1 MTSRERFAFLLK
13 QAAQHS
19 ATAAE
24 LEELCEL
31 LKTEEISPEL
41 LPDMPMVSYDATHWD
56 NIASTILA
64 ADQQP
69 GEIPAAETQDQNI
82 IPIHAKRRWLWAAAG
97 VALLVTAA
105 GYFLLRPGTTR
116 HQITAVKQSNTQDI
130 APGGNRATLVL
141 GDGSQLTL
149 DSAANGTLS
158 QQGNT
163 QVVKLANGQLAYQ
176 TAGQS
181 SIQTILYNTIF
192 TPRGGKYKVTL
203 PDGSQVWLNAASSLR
218 YPTAFTDTRS
228 VELNGEAYFDIAPDA
243 SHPFIVSHG
252 KTVVEVLG
260 TAFNM
265 MAYPDEASI
274 RTTLLSGAVKVNGQR
289 LQPGQCASISNG
301 KLSIEEEVNT
311 EAAVAWKNGYI
322 QFEGNDIRS
331 AMRQISRWYD
341 VEVTYKGE
349 VPSHFRGIIP
359 SHVPVSEVLKMMEM
373 TGEVTFEISGRTIT
387 VAPGK

>member
-1 MTSRERFAFLLK
+1 MTFHERFAYLLK

-19 ATAAE
+19 ATADE
-24 LEELCEL
+24 LEELGEL
-31 LKTEEISPEL
+31 LKKEEISPEL
-41 LPDMPMVSYDATHWD
+41 LPDMPPVSYDAAHWD
-56 NIASTILA
+56 NIASNILA
-64 ADQQP
+64 ADKVAK
-69 GEIPAAETQDQNI
+69 ENI
-82 IPIHAKRRWLWAAAG
+82 IPIRAKRRWLWAAAG
-97 VALLVTAA
+97 VALLITAA
-105 GYFLLRPGTTR
+105 GYFLLQPKAV
-116 HQITAVKQSNTQDI
+116 QQPITAVKQSNTQDI

-163 QVVKLANGQLAYQ
+163 QVVKLANGQLAYH

-181 SIQTILYNTIF
+181 STQTILYNTIF

-203 PDGSQVWLNAASSLR
+203 PDGSKVWLNAASSLR

-260 TAFNM
+260 TTFNM
-265 MAYPDEASI
+265 MAYTDEASI
-274 RTTLLSGAVKVNGQR
+274 RTTLLSGAVKVNGQK
-289 LQPGQCASISNG
+289 LTPGQCASITNG
-301 KLSIEEEVNT
+301 QLRIEEEVNT

-359 SHVPVSEVLKMMEM
+359 SDVPVSEVLKMMEM
-373 TGEVTFEISGRTIT
+373 TGEVTFEISGRTII
-387 VAPGK
+387 VSPGK

>member
-1 MTSRERFAFLLK
+1 MTFHERYAYLLK

-19 ATAAE
+19 ATPAE

-31 LKTEEISPEL
+31 LKTEEIRPEL
-41 LPDMPMVSYDATHWD
+41 LPDMPPVSYDAAHWN
-56 NIASTILA
+56 NIASNILA
-64 ADQQP
+64 ADK
-69 GEIPAAETQDQNI
+69 QNI
-82 IPIHAKRRWLWAAAG
+82 IPIRAKRRWLWAAAG
-97 VALLVTAA
+97 VALLITAA
-105 GYFLLRPGTTR
+105 GYLLLQPQKVT
-116 HQITAVKQSNTQDI
+116 QPVIAVKPSGKQDI

-181 SIQTILYNTIF
+181 STQAILYNTIY

-203 PDGSQVWLNAASSLR
+203 PDGSKVWLNAASSLR

-243 SHPFIVSHG
+243 AHPFIVSHE
-252 KTVVEVLG
+252 KTVIEVLG
-260 TAFNM
+260 TTFNM
-265 MAYPDEASI
+265 MAYTDEASI
-274 RTTLLSGAVKVNGQR
+274 KTTLLSGAVKVNGQK
-289 LQPGQCASISNG
+289 LKPGQCASISNG
-301 KLSIEEEVNT
+301 KLSIEEGVNT

-349 VPSHFRGIIP
+349 IPSHFRGIIP

-373 TGEVTFEISGRTIT
+373 TGEVTFEISGRTII
-387 VAPGK
+387 VSPGK

>member
-1 MTSRERFAFLLK
+1 MTSRERFAYLLN

-31 LKTEEISPEL
+31 LKSEDVQPEL
-41 LPDMPMVSYDATHWD
+41 LPDLPPASYDAAHWD
-56 NIASTILA
+56 NIANNILK
-64 ADQQP
+64 ADKP
-69 GEIPAAETQDQNI
+69 ENI
-82 IPIHAKRRWLWAAAG
+82 IPIHTKRRWLWAAAG
-97 VALLVTAA
+97 VALLITAA
-105 GYFLLRPGTTR
+105 GYFLLQPQTIPPPVTT
-116 HQITAVKQSNTQDI
+116 VKTQEDI

-149 DSAANGTLS
+149 DSAANGMLS

-176 TAGQS
+176 TSGQS
-181 SIQTILYNTIF
+181 STQPILYNTIF

-203 PDGSQVWLNAASSLR
+203 PDGSIVWLNAASSLR
-218 YPTAFTDTRS
+218 YPTAFTDTRR

-243 SHPFIVSHG
+243 EHPFIVCQD
-252 KTVVEVLG
+252 KTEVEVLG
-260 TAFNM
+260 TTFNM
-265 MAYPDEASI
+265 MAYTDEASI
-274 RTTLLSGAVKVNGQR
+274 RTTLLSGAVKVNGQK
-289 LQPGQCASISNG
+289 LKPGQCASITNG

-331 AMRQISRWYD
+331 AMRQISRWYN
-341 VEVTYKGE
+341 VEVNYKGE
-349 VPSHFRGIIP
+349 ISSHFRGIIP

-373 TGEVTFEISGRTIT
+373 TGEVTFEISGRTII
-387 VAPGK
+387 VSPGK

>member
-1 MTSRERFAFLLK
+1 LTFHERFAYLLK

-19 ATAAE
+19 ATTAE

-31 LKTEEISPEL
+31 LKKEDISPEL
-41 LPDMPMVSYDATHWD
+41 LPDIPPVSYDTAHWD
-56 NIASTILA
+56 NIASNILE
-64 ADQQP
+64 ADK
-69 GEIPAAETQDQNI
+69 QNI
-82 IPIHAKRRWLWAAAG
+82 IPIRAKRRWLWAAAG

-105 GYFLLRPGTTR
+105 GYFLFQPQPIHQPVTT
-116 HQITAVKQSNTQDI
+116 IVKTQDI

-141 GDGSQLTL
+141 GDGSQLSL

-163 QVVKLANGQLAYQ
+163 KVVKLANGQLAYQ

-203 PDGSQVWLNAASSLR
+203 PDGSKVWLNAASSLR

-260 TAFNM
+260 TTFNM

-322 QFEGNDIRS
+322 QFEGNNIRS

-373 TGEVTFEISGRTIT
+373 TGEVTFEISGRTII
-387 VAPGK
+387 VSPGK

>member
-1 MTSRERFAFLLK
+1 MTFHERFAYLLK

-19 ATAAE
+19 ATADE
-24 LEELCEL
+24 LEELGEL
-31 LKTEEISPEL
+31 LKKEEISPEL
-41 LPDMPMVSYDATHWD
+41 LPDLPPVSYDAAHWD
-56 NIASTILA
+56 NMASNILA
-64 ADQQP
+64 ADKVDK
-69 GEIPAAETQDQNI
+69 ENI
-82 IPIHAKRRWLWAAAG
+82 IPIRAKRRWLWAAAG
-97 VALLVTAA
+97 VALLITAA
-105 GYFLLRPGTTR
+105 GYFLLQPKAV
-116 HQITAVKQSNTQDI
+116 QQPIAAVKQSNTQDI

-163 QVVKLANGQLAYQ
+163 QVVKLANGQLAYR

-181 SIQTILYNTIF
+181 STQTILYNTIF

-203 PDGSQVWLNAASSLR
+203 PDGSKVWLNAASSLR

-260 TAFNM
+260 TTFNM
-265 MAYPDEASI
+265 MAYTDEASI
-274 RTTLLSGAVKVNGQR
+274 RTTLLSGAVKVNGQK
-289 LQPGQCASISNG
+289 LTPGQCASITNG
-301 KLSIEEEVNT
+301 QLRIEEEVNT

-359 SHVPVSEVLKMMEM
+359 SDVPVSEVLKMMEM
-373 TGEVTFEISGRTIT
+373 TGEVTFEISGRTII
-387 VAPGK
+387 VSPGK

>member
-1 MTSRERFAFLLK
+1 MTFHERFAYLLK

-24 LEELCEL
+24 LEELSEL
-31 LKTEEISPEL
+31 LKKEELSPEL
-41 LPDMPMVSYDATHWD
+41 LPDMPPVSYDAAHWD
-56 NIASTILA
+56 NIATHILA
-64 ADQQP
+64 ADK
-69 GEIPAAETQDQNI
+69 ADKQNI
-82 IPIHAKRRWLWAAAG
+82 IPIRAKRRWLWAAAG

-105 GYFLLRPGTTR
+105 GYFLLQPKAV
-116 HQITAVKQSNTQDI
+116 HEPITAVKQSNNTQDI

-141 GDGSQLTL
+141 GDGSQLSL

-203 PDGSQVWLNAASSLR
+203 PDGSKVWLNAASSLR

-260 TAFNM
+260 TTFNM
-265 MAYPDEASI
+265 MAYTDEASI
-274 RTTLLSGAVKVNGQR
+274 RTTLLSGAVKVNGQK
-289 LQPGQCASISNG
+289 LAPGQCANITNG
-301 KLSIEEEVNT
+301 QLRIEEDVNT

-373 TGEVTFEISGRTIT
+373 TGEVTFEISGRTII
-387 VAPGK
+387 VSPGK

>member
-1 MTSRERFAFLLK
+1 MISRERIAYLVN
-13 QAAQHS
+13 QAAQHT

-31 LKTEEISPEL
+31 MKTEDIPPQL
-41 LPDMPMVSYDATHWD
+41 LTDAPPVSYDAAHWD
-56 NIASTILA
+56 NIASNILA
-64 ADQQP
+64 ADRL
-69 GEIPAAETQDQNI
+69 PAKENI
-82 IPIHAKRRWLWAAAG
+82 IPMHAKRRWLWAAAG
-97 VALLVTAA
+97 VALLITAA
-105 GYFLLRPGTTR
+105 GYFLLKP
-116 HQITAVKQSNTQDI
+116 TAVQHPVITVKAQDI

-141 GDGSQLTL
+141 GDGSQLSL

-181 SIQTILYNTIF
+181 STHTILYNTIF

-203 PDGSQVWLNAASSLR
+203 PDGSKVWLNAASSLR
-218 YPTAFTDTRS
+218 YPTAFADTRS
-228 VELNGEAYFDIAPDA
+228 VELNGEAYFEIAPDA

-260 TAFNM
+260 TEFNM
-265 MAYPDEASI
+265 MAYTDEATI
-274 RTTLLSGAVKVNGQR
+274 RTTLLSGAVKVNGQK
-289 LQPGQCASISNG
+289 LAPGQCASINNASGQLN
-301 KLSIEEEVNT
+301 IEEQVNT
-311 EAAVAWKNGYI
+311 EAAISWKNGYI
-322 QFEGNDIRS
+322 QFEGHDIRS
-331 AMRQISRWYD
+331 AMRLISRWYN

-359 SHVPVSEVLKMMEM
+359 STVPVSEVLSMMEM
-373 TGEVTFEISGRTIT
+373 TGEVTFEISGRTII
-387 VAPGK
+387 VSPGK